1 MVTRSLLL
9 VNLGVYVLGI
19 LLEFSGVDLNRLL
32 GLWYIGYAPLFQP
45 WQLVTYMFMHAGFEH
60 IFFNMFAL
68 WMFGRVMEQ
77 YWGGKRFLLY
87 YLVCGVGAGLV
98 QELSQALGWIEP
110 YSMTVG
116 ASGAVYGV
124 LLAFGVTFPEER
136 IFIIP
141 IPFPIKVKY
150 FVGFYALVEL
160 FLGVRGADGVAHFAH
175 LGGMLFGLLLILHWR
190 RQARSFS
197 GGRGQWGGRTWTTSS
212 SWGRGSRH
220 GESYG
225 HYDRGDGSDT
235 LWARLKRVFNG
246 DEWAKRRARAHMH
259 VEADAAKPHR
269 AADQESQRP
278 RPREEREAIDRILD
292 KVRKGGYES
301 LTEEEK
307 AFLFHASGSGK
318 R

>member
-1 MVTRSLLL
+1 MRIPVVTRWLLL
-9 VNLGVYVLGI
+9 VNLGVFVLDW
-19 LLEFSGVDLNRLL
+19 LLQRGGVDLAQWL

-45 WQLVTYMFMHAGFEH
+45 WQLVTYMFMHGGFEH

-77 YWGGKRFLLY
+77 CWGGKRFLIY

-98 QELSQALGWIEP
+98 QELGQVMGWIQP
-110 YSMTVG
+110 YAMTVG

-190 RQARSFS
+190 RQQTKTW
-197 GGRGQWGGRTWTTSS
+197 GGRGWGRWTTTGS
-212 SWGRGSRH
+212 SWGRGSR
-220 GESYG
+220 YG
-225 HYDRGDGSDT
+225 DAYDRYDRGDGSES
-235 LWARLKRVFNG
+235 LWTRLKRSLSG
-246 DEWAKRRARAHMH
+246 EERTKHRARAHMH
-259 VEADAAKPHR
+259 VEEDTTRSRTYTPP
-269 AADQESQRP
+269 P
-278 RPREEREAIDRILD
+278 RPREEREAIDRILE
-292 KVRKGGYES
+292 KVRKGGYGS
-301 LTEEEK
+301 LTDEEK
-307 AFLFHASGSGK
+307 ARLFNASGD
-318 R
+318 RH